1 MNDDMPWVNLT
12 QEEVEELR
20 SKKQELTQYGKE
32 KIRELMNDGKLRFYD
47 KGKEVLT
54 IDDSSWGKT
63 QTPEMK
69 LEVKEMMHEDI
80 PWTQYSIDD
89 AERMKHPE
97 QNPDEIVLEDVKMFH
112 LESMN
117 ERSLWVGVYTQDG
130 KIYHL
135 NISAVGDKLSYWWS
149 DETCD

>member
-1 MNDDMPWVNLT
+1 MPWVNLT
-12 QEEVEELR
+12 QEEVQELR

-32 KIRELMNDGKLRFYD
+32 KIRELMTH
-47 KGKEVLT
+47 E
-54 IDDSSWGKT
+54 
-63 QTPEMK
+63 EM
-69 LEVKEMMHEDI
+69 LEEAAQRETENNKIVMHEDI

>member
-1 MNDDMPWVNLT
+1 MTNSWSLLYDELYDMNLT
-12 QEEVEELR
+12 DKEVQELR

-32 KIRELMNDGKLRFYD
+32 KIRELM
-47 KGKEVLT
+47 
-54 IDDSSWGKT
+54 
-63 QTPEMK
+63 
-69 LEVKEMMHEDI
+69 MHEDI
-80 PWTQYSIDD
+80 PWTQYSKDD
-89 AERMKHPE
+89 AERMKSPE

-117 ERSLWVGVYTQDG
+117 ERNLWVGVYTQDG